1 MIQLILLLGIS
12 AVVGLDQLIK
22 WLVLQRLGPSGQTEA
37 LLGLVRLRYTE
48 NTGAAFSMFDGATT
62 VLAVLTALMLLFCL
76 YLLMAQ
82 KIKPKLLMYCAAA
95 VTAGGIGNLIDRVFR
110 GYVIDYIEPVF
121 VRFAIFN
128 FADCFVT
135 VGAGIII
142 VYLLVDLLRE
152 MKNRPA
158 KS

>member
-1 MIQLILLLGIS
+1 MIRIILLLGIS
-12 AVVGLDQLIK
+12 AVVGLDQLFK
-22 WLVLQRLGPSGQTEA
+22 WLVVQRLGPGGQTEA

-48 NTGAAFSMFDGATT
+48 NTGAAFSMFDGATS

-76 YLLMAQ
+76 FLLMAQ
-82 KIKPKLLMYCAAA
+82 KIKPKLLMYCVAA

-135 VGAGIII
+135 IGAGIMIA
-142 VYLLVDLLRE
+142 YLLVDLLRE
-152 MKNRPA
+152 MKNPPA
-158 KS
+158 KA